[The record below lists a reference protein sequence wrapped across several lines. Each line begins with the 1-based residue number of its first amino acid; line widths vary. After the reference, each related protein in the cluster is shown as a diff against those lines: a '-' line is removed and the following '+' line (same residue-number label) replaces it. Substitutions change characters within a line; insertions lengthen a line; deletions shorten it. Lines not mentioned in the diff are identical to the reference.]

1 MYVYPLRSLQKN
13 LLYNS
18 PPPKKK
24 MYTVH
29 EKEKKK

>member
-18 PPPKKK
+18 PPPKK

-29 EKEKKK
+29 EKEKKNK